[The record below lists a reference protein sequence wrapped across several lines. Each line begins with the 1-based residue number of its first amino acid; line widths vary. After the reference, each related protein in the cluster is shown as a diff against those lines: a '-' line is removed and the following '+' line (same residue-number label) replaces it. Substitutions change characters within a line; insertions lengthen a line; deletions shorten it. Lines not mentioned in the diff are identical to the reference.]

1 MKKKMKFQHN
11 LNIIMIFS
19 DNMYSK
25 KIATILILSFLI
37 LGAKAQQMLT
47 LNEALKIALANN
59 YAIQLA
65 KNDAEIA
72 KNSNYA
78 GAAGMLPIIA
88 ATASQDNVVNNTA
101 QKFLNGSENNK
112 DAAKSNQLNAG
123 VELGWTIFDGLK
135 MFATKNKLNQLQ
147 DIGELRMRLQIE
159 QNYSRIMRAYFDIS
173 QNKKLLNAYKQSVKI
188 SNERLQQANDKYTV
202 GKVSKTEVLKAQ
214 VDLNTDK
221 SALMKQQYLLQNAK
235 INLNQLLARD
245 LMTDFEVEENILVN
259 QELKLLELQSK
270 AQSQNTNLL
279 IVKKNL
285 QINSFV
291 INEIKAERMPSV
303 QLKTGYNIN
312 RQASE
317 AGFLQSSQT
326 NGYHYGAALSLNVFN
341 GFSTDRRLQN
351 AKLNLKSTD
360 FVLKDSLSKLDLAVQ
375 QNYNTYTLALQLLQF
390 ETENVTVA
398 QTNFEL
404 ANEQYKVGVI
414 TALELRDAQQN
425 YVLSQT
431 RLSAAQFDAKI
442 AETELLRLSADIF
455 KVLTN

>member
-19 DNMYSK
+19 DKMYSK

-47 LNEALKIALANN
+47 LNEALKIVLANN

-159 QNYSRIMRAYFDIS
+159 QNFSRIMRAYFDIS
-173 QNKKLLNAYKQSVKI
+173 QNKKLLNAYQQSVKI

-221 SALMKQQYLLQNAK
+221 SAPVSYTHLTLPTN
-235 INLNQLLARD
+235 R
-245 LMTDFEVEENILVN
+245 EV
-259 QELKLLELQSK
+259 
-270 AQSQNTNLL
+270 
-279 IVKKNL
+279 
-285 QINSFV
+285 
-291 INEIKAERMPSV
+291 
-303 QLKTGYNIN
+303 
-312 RQASE
+312 
-317 AGFLQSSQT
+317 
-326 NGYHYGAALSLNVFN
+326 
-341 GFSTDRRLQN
+341 
-351 AKLNLKSTD
+351 
-360 FVLKDSLSKLDLAVQ
+360 
-375 QNYNTYTLALQLLQF
+375 
-390 ETENVTVA
+390 
-398 QTNFEL
+398 
-404 ANEQYKVGVI
+404 
-414 TALELRDAQQN
+414 
-425 YVLSQT
+425 
-431 RLSAAQFDAKI
+431 
-442 AETELLRLSADIF
+442 
-455 KVLTN
+455 

>member
-159 QNYSRIMRAYFDIS
+159 QNFSRIMRAYFDIS

-404 ANEQYKVGVI
+404 ANEQYRVGVI
-414 TALELRDAQQN
+414 TAIELRDAQQN
-425 YVLSQT
+425 YLLSQT

>member
-1 MKKKMKFQHN
+1 MEFQHN

-19 DNMYSK
+19 DKMYSK
-25 KIATILILSFLI
+25 KIATIIILSFLI
-37 LGAKAQQMLT
+37 LGAKAQQILA

-72 KNSNYA
+72 MNSNYT
-78 GAAGMLPIIA
+78 GAAGMLPTIA

-101 QKFLNGSENNK
+101 QKFLNGTENNK

-159 QNYSRIMRAYFDIS
+159 QNFSRIMRAYFDIS
-173 QNKKLLNAYKQSVKI
+173 QNKKLLNAYQQSVKI
-188 SNERLQQANDKYTV
+188 SNERLQQANDKYAV
-202 GKVSKTEVLKAQ
+202 GKVSKTEVLKAK

-221 SALMKQQYLLQNAK
+221 SAQMKQQNLLQNAK

-285 QINSFV
+285 QISSFS
-291 INEIKAERMPSV
+291 INEIKAERMPII
-303 QLKTGYNIN
+303 QIKTGYNFN
-312 RQASE
+312 RLASE

-351 AKLNLKSTD
+351 AKLNLKATD

-398 QTNFEL
+398 KTNFEL

-414 TALELRDAQQN
+414 TAIELRDAQQN
-425 YVLSQT
+425 YLLSQT
-431 RLSAAQFDAKI
+431 RLTAAQFDAKV

>member
-1 MKKKMKFQHN
+1 MMQ
-11 LNIIMIFS
+11 
-19 DNMYSK
+19 
-25 KIATILILSFLI
+25 TV
-37 LGAKAQQMLT
+37 
-47 LNEALKIALANN
+47 
-59 YAIQLA
+59 
-65 KNDAEIA
+65 
-72 KNSNYA
+72 
-78 GAAGMLPIIA
+78 A
-88 ATASQDNVVNNTA
+88 ATASQDNVVNNTQ
-101 QKFLNGSENNK
+101 QKFLNGTENNK
-112 DAAKSNQLNAG
+112 DGAKSNQLNAG
-123 VELGWTIFDGLK
+123 IELGWNIFDGLK

-147 DIGELRMRLQIE
+147 DIGELKMRLQIE
-159 QNYSRIMRAYFDIS
+159 QNFSRIMRAYFDIS
-173 QNKKLLNAYKQSVKI
+173 QNKKLLIAFQQSVKI
-188 SNERLQQANDKYTV
+188 STERLQQANDKYAV

-221 SALMKQQYLLQNAK
+221 STQMKQQNLLQNAK

-245 LMTDFEVEENILVN
+245 LMTDFEVENEISLNKD
-259 QELKLLELQSK
+259 LKLADLQSK

-285 QINSFV
+285 QISSFT
-291 INEIKAERMPSV
+291 INEIKAERMPTI
-303 QLKTGYNIN
+303 QLKTGYNFN

-360 FVLKDSLSKLDLAVQ
+360 FVLKDSMSKLDLAVQ

-414 TALELRDAQQN
+414 TAIELRDAQQN
-425 YVLSQT
+425 YLLSQT
-431 RLSAAQFDAKI
+431 RLTAAQFDAKI
-442 AETELLRLSADIF
+442 AETELLRLSSDIF
-455 KVLTN
+455 KLLTN